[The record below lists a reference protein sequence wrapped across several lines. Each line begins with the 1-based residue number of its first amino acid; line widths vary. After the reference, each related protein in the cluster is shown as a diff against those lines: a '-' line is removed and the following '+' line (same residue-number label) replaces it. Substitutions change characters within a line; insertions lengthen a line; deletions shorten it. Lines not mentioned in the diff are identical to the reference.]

1 MVTSSSLT
9 QLRRNRFREYRYLI
23 VTLYQQCIDFRFH
36 IFICYIRKALSNHSI
51 RIPDTIHREKLNPRT
66 CWTKFH
72 RTHVIFP
79 RVTFKFQSRRIKKK
93 LGARKNFEQNFGIF
107 GKSRL
112 RVTTKDRQDGSIES
126 RMHHARRKKARYSAW
141 KQRIEKYPRARRNIP
156 WFVSRPGLDSSP
168 EGWYRGENLP
178 SSLLDLRRFMENS
191 RPLVSPTVRKQS
203 AYDAS
208 IVELSM
214 EIPSK
219 LLSNFVHATLSPPLP
234 LLASIYAYAPIRW
247 WRYRFRRGVI
257 DHLFT
262 AG

>member
-1 MVTSSSLT
+1 MLDEISSDP
-9 QLRRNRFREYRYLI
+9 RYLP
-23 VTLYQQCIDFRFH
+23 TRNFQ
-36 IFICYIRKALSNHSI
+36 
-51 RIPDTIHREKLNPRT
+51 IPISKD
-66 CWTKFH
+66 
-72 RTHVIFP
+72 
-79 RVTFKFQSRRIKKK
+79 KKK
-93 LGARKNFEQNFGIF
+93 VRREEKFWAKFRNIREITSPRDDKGSTRRFNRIQNA
-107 GKSRL
+107 S
-112 RVTTKDRQDGSIES
+112 V
-126 RMHHARRKKARYSAW
+126 HHARRKKVRYSAW

-234 LLASIYAYAPIRW
+234 PLASIYAYAPIRW